1 MMMCKFKWWFLIM
14 LVCLM
19 SGSVF
24 AAKYPEKSVQ
34 VTVAFSPG
42 GSTDIWARA
51 FCDGL
56 QKKLGQPFIVLN
68 VPGAG
73 GALGLSQAYNE
84 KPDGYNLVTT
94 GSYVTSN
101 ILQKKVPYGLLIL
114 HMSQ

>member
-1 MMMCKFKWWFLIM
+1 VYLPLNTLKNQFKLLWHFLREVQPIFGPGLFATGCK
-14 LVCLM
+14 
-19 SGSVF
+19 
-24 AAKYPEKSVQ
+24 
-34 VTVAFSPG
+34 
-42 GSTDIWARA
+42 
-51 FCDGL
+51 
-56 QKKLGQPFIVLN
+56 KKLGQPFIVLN